1 MSKQLFKSTSL
12 VGFITLLSRVIG
24 FLRENVLAVVF
35 GAGAQMDAFV
45 IAFRIPNFLR
55 KIFAEGAFS
64 QAFMPILKEVKVQGT
79 EEDLKDFIAKVSGTL
94 GLILIGVSL
103 LGILASPTWAFI
115 FAPSY
120 YFKFPEKFQLL
131 DWLLKIMFPYICF
144 ISLTGL
150 AGSIQNAFQR
160 YAVPAAT
167 PLILSLCMGSA
178 AVTLSPYFRAFPIE
192 AIAWGVLIAGVLQL
206 VVQLPFLYRLGM
218 LVLPRWG
225 WRDERVRRIVKMMLP
240 ALFGVSIAQL
250 GMLIDSMYATFL
262 RTGSVSWLYYADRM
276 MQFPLGVF
284 GIALAT
290 VVMPHLSEQVAK
302 KDEAEFQRALDWAL
316 KLVVLI
322 ALPCALGLAMLAGP
336 ILVTL
341 FQYGAMNAFD
351 ILMIEE
357 SLWAFSAGL
366 FFFIM
371 VKIVISAFYSRQDM
385 KTPVKVGMISV
396 GINILF
402 NTLLIVPLHHVGLA
416 LATSIAAMFNVITLL
431 IILRRRGL
439 LQLRAGWMKIITGSI
454 AANVLMVVFVE
465 WTKGNTQTWIHWHL
479 GQRAGHLSLLIL
491 GGVVAYLMGLFICG
505 IRKRDFVL

>member
-1 MSKQLFKSTSL
+1 MSKQLFRSTSL
-12 VGFITLLSRVIG
+12 VGFLTLISRIIG
-24 FLRENVLAVVF
+24 FLRENVFAVVF
-35 GAGAQMDAFV
+35 GAGAEMDAFV

-64 QAFMPILKEVKVQGT
+64 QAFMPVLKEVKVRGSEQ
-79 EEDLKDFIAKVSGTL
+79 ELKDLISRVSGTL
-94 GLILIGVSL
+94 GIILIGVSI
-103 LGILASPTWAFI
+103 LGVLASPAWAFV
-115 FAPSY
+115 FAPTY
-120 YFKFPEKFQLL
+120 VKVPYKFHLL
-131 DWLLKIMFPYICF
+131 NELLKIMFPYIFF

-178 AVTLSPYFRAFPIE
+178 AVTLAPYFKEYPIE
-192 AIAWGVLIAGVLQL
+192 AVAWGVMLAGVLQL
-206 VVQLPFLYRLGM
+206 LVQLPFLHRLNM
-218 LVLPRWG
+218 LVWPRWG
-225 WRDERVRRIVKMMLP
+225 WRDERVRRIIKMMAP
-240 ALFGVSIAQL
+240 ALFGVSIAQI

-284 GIALAT
+284 GVALAT

-302 KDEAEFQRALDWAL
+302 NDEAEFKRALDWAL

-322 ALPCALGLAMLAGP
+322 ALPCAISLAVLAGP

-341 FQYGAMNAFD
+341 FQYGAFNAFD
-351 ILMIEE
+351 MKMTEE

-385 KTPVKVGMISV
+385 KTPVKVGMLAV
-396 GINILF
+396 LVNIIF
-402 NTLLIVPLHHVGLA
+402 NTILIFPLHHVGLA
-416 LATSIAAMFNVITLL
+416 LATSIAAMFNTITLL
-431 IILRRRGL
+431 VILHRRKLLEFRPGWLKVII
-439 LQLRAGWMKIITGSI
+439 GSVVANI
-454 AANVLMVVFVE
+454 AMVTAVE
-465 WTKGNTQTWIHWHL
+465 FGKGNINTWMSWHAL
-479 GQRAGHLSLLIL
+479 DRIGHLSFLIIIGMAAYGIGLLIC
-491 GGVVAYLMGLFICG
+491 GV
-505 IRKRDFVL
+505 RKRDFIL

>member
-12 VGFITLLSRVIG
+12 VGFITLLSRIVG
-24 FLRENVLAVVF
+24 FLRENVFAIVF

-64 QAFMPILKEVKVQGT
+64 QAFMPVLKEVKVQGT
-79 EEDLKDFIAKVSGTL
+79 EKDLQELISRVSGTL
-94 GLILIGVSL
+94 GLVLIIVSVVGVV
-103 LGILASPTWAFI
+103 ASPLFAVI

-120 YFKFPEKFQLL
+120 LDQPEKFTLL
-131 DWLLKIMFPYICF
+131 NHLLRIMFPYILF

-160 YAVPAAT
+160 YSVPAAT

-178 AVTLSPYFRAFPIE
+178 AVSLSPYFKTFPIE
-192 AIAWGVLIAGVLQL
+192 AVAWGVMIAGVLQL
-206 VVQLPFLYRLGM
+206 LVQFPFLYRLNM
-218 LVLPRWG
+218 WVWPRWG
-225 WRDERVRRIVKMMLP
+225 WKDKRVRRIIKMMAP
-240 ALFGVSIAQL
+240 ALFGVSIAQI

-302 KDEAEFQRALDWAL
+302 KDDEEFKRTLDWAL
-316 KLVVLI
+316 KLVVLV
-322 ALPCALGLAMLAGP
+322 ALPCAVGLAVLAGP

-341 FQYGAMNAFD
+341 FQYGAFNGFD
-351 ILMIEE
+351 MQMTEE
-357 SLWAFSAGL
+357 SLWAFSMGL

-371 VKIVISAFYSRQDM
+371 VKIVVSAFYARQDM
-385 KTPVKVGMISV
+385 RTPVKIGMMAV
-396 GINILF
+396 GINIVF
-402 NTLLIVPLHHVGLA
+402 NTILIFPLHHVGLA
-416 LATSIAAMFNVITLL
+416 LATSIAAMFNCLVLL
-431 IILRRRGL
+431 AILHKRGL
-439 LQLRAGWMKIITGSI
+439 LCFRKGWAKVIAGSLLGNVAM
-454 AANVLMVVFVE
+454 AALVL
-465 WTKGNTQTWIHWHL
+465 WSKGNLNTWSHWHVWERALHL
-479 GQRAGHLSLLIL
+479 GEVISLGMI
-491 GGVVAYLMGLFICG
+491 AYLLGLLICG